1 MKNLFNNNLKKRIF
15 TSFALIFLIFL
26 IFYFYSI
33 LIYSLIIITVISIIE
48 FLSIS
53 KKIIKS
59 RLNLY
64 LINIFFIIYVSTF
77 SFMFFFFSTF
87 PHLKIILYILL
98 VGCIASDIGG
108 YVFGKLLKGP
118 KLTKISPNKT
128 FSGAFGSLL
137 LTCFAVSFLIYS
149 LTENISYSII
159 IVGFITSLFC
169 QLGDLFFSLIKR
181 KAKVKD
187 TGNILPGHGGILDRI
202 DGILVGIP
210 FGFIAL
216 TLLYQ

>member
-64 LINIFFIIYVSTF
+64 VINIFFIIYVSTF
-77 SFMFFFFSTF
+77 SIMFFYFSTF
-87 PHLKIILYILL
+87 R
-98 VGCIASDIGG
+98 
-108 YVFGKLLKGP
+108 
-118 KLTKISPNKT
+118 ISNT
-128 FSGAFGSLL
+128 GSLSCSARRSVCEL
-137 LTCFAVSFLIYS
+137 QD
-149 LTENISYSII
+149 
-159 IVGFITSLFC
+159 LFC
-169 QLGDLFFSLIKR
+169 SHCSL
-181 KAKVKD
+181 KD
-187 TGNILPGHGGILDRI
+187 DVASRDRCFLK
-202 DGILVGIP
+202 DVQVHAP
-210 FGFIAL
+210 KMSR
-216 TLLYQ
+216 